1 MIGIW
6 SRHCCVLALMFCGL
20 TPQGAQAADYP
31 TRTIRIIAPFA
42 AGGGV
47 DLVSRVL
54 ADRMSRDFGQ
64 DVIVLNRPGATGNIG
79 TEIVAK
85 SDADGYTLLLGN
97 EATTAISKSIFKD
110 LTYDPIGDF
119 APISL
124 VARVPEILVVRTSLP
139 ASSVTELI
147 ALAKAKP
154 GQLTYGSAGI
164 GSPPHLAGVLFALN
178 TGIDIRDIP
187 YKGSTPALTDLV
199 GGRIDIYFSNILSA
213 LPYIKNGQLRPL
225 AVTSAARSKV
235 APEIPTMAESGL
247 PGYEEY
253 NWYGVLAPKGTPQPI
268 IDKLHDEIVKALS
281 DTTVATLLEQQ
292 GAEIIGNSPAEFSAY
307 IITQAQKYA
316 DVVRKANIVIKN

>member
-1 MIGIW
+1 MIGAW
-6 SRHCCVLALMFCGL
+6 TRLGCVLVLMFCAFAL
-20 TPQGAQAADYP
+20 QDTQAAEYP
-31 TRTIRIIAPFA
+31 ARTIRIIAPFA

-54 ADRMSRDFGQ
+54 ADKMSRDLGQ

-124 VARVPEILVVRTSLP
+124 VARVPALLVVRSSLP
-139 ASSVTELI
+139 ANSVAELI

-178 TGIDIRDIP
+178 TGFDIRDIP
-187 YKGSTPALTDLV
+187 YKGSTPALLDLV

-253 NWYGVLAPKGTPQPI
+253 NWYGVLAPKGTPQSI
-268 IDKLHDEIVKALS
+268 IDKLHDEIVKALG
-281 DTTVATLLEQQ
+281 DTAVATLLEQQ
-292 GAEIIGNSPAEFSAY
+292 GAEIIGNSPAEFSVY
-307 IITQAQKYA
+307 ITAQAQKYA
-316 DVVRKANIVIKN
+316 DVVHKANIAIKN